1 MDLSVFVLPAVLQ
14 IAAVAVVIAEII
26 LPSGGLLSLAAL
38 VLCGYSLF
46 YVFQHVSH
54 QAGLVILAL
63 DLLLLPV
70 CIIVGIKLLAGSPV
84 TLRTTLSRA
93 GGVTAQD
100 ESLASFVGETGEAIT
115 TLRPAGLA
123 RLRGRRMDVVTS
135 GEFLQ
140 QGCMVEVVEVTG
152 NRIVVREKQT

>member
-1 MDLSVFVLPAVLQ
+1 MDPSVFVLPVVLQ
-14 IAAVAVVIAEII
+14 IGAVAVVIAEIV
-26 LPSGGLLSLAAL
+26 LPSGGLLSLTAL
-38 VLCGYSLF
+38 VLFGYSLF

-54 QAGLVILAL
+54 QAGMALLAL

-70 CIIVGIKLLAGSPV
+70 CAIIGIKLLAGSPV

-100 ESLASFVGETGEAIT
+100 ASLASFVGETGEAIT

-123 RLRGRRMDVVTS
+123 RLRGHRVDVVTS

-140 QGCMVEVVEVTG
+140 RGCLVEVVEVAG
-152 NRIVVREKQT
+152 NRIVVRAKQS